1 MTSVLARPWW
11 QEQVLNNGWTRVT
24 VSAAAVAAV
33 VKTKATRPKPR
44 KGPKKGN
51 VEDLTQWPTEES
63 ILDFLNSQAS
73 KNPHT
78 LARAL
83 RHCGRQGWW
92 QVLMEANALQ
102 QATGFQ
108 ISIFASACADAL
120 RTSKGKK
127 ARKRDE
133 AIDFLEEM
141 WRKLDLRKNK
151 VQELQYALSSSLNL
165 CKEVSTPKA
174 LSLADELWEWFEE
187 KEVPK
192 NGVLFESYLRLQE
205 SQGHFDSVNDLL
217 MRIMVEQ
224 DIKANDRTLV
234 DLLELAA
241 QRRDSKRADDLWHI
255 LVDSLDVE
263 PNVFATAALA
273 KAHFMAGRLRYAEE
287 LLASEAQGKT
297 MSQRLCNE
305 YLQILLIL
313 CHAAPTPA
321 NFQKAS
327 DFIESKAIVRRDG
340 GAKNEW
346 SKMTSLLQ
354 QMKTKESALSKPLR
368 LHHILVTKNSQ
379 RSMLM
384 YWTDHEMGAQYVE

>member
-1 MTSVLARPWW
+1 MTTCADLNAPYSRAELKRVKAVKFTMFDADTLQGYSVAEISKQDIYKDGVPVEGGVNDPHLGPIDIRSRCKTCDEGIKTCPGHWGHLTLAKPIFGASLTSDLARPWRR
-11 QEQVLNNGWTRVT
+11 QVLNNAWVTRGGT
-24 VSAAAVAAV
+24 LSVSAAAVASAAAV
-33 VKTKATRPKPR
+33 VKTKSPRPKR
-44 KGPKKGN
+44 RSKGPKKGN
-51 VEDLTQWPTEES
+51 VEDLTQWPTERS
-63 ILDFLNSQAS
+63 ILDFLTSQAS
-73 KNPHT
+73 KNPQT
-78 LARAL
+78 LARAV

-92 QVLMEANALQ
+92 QVLMAANALQ
-102 QATGFQ
+102 EATGFQ

-127 ARKRDE
+127 GQARKRDE
-133 AIDFLEEM
+133 GIDFVDEM

-255 LVDSLDVE
+255 LVE
-263 PNVFATAALA
+263 T
-273 KAHFMAGRLRYAEE
+273 
-287 LLASEAQGKT
+287 
-297 MSQRLCNE
+297 
-305 YLQILLIL
+305 
-313 CHAAPTPA
+313 
-321 NFQKAS
+321 
-327 DFIESKAIVRRDG
+327 
-340 GAKNEW
+340 
-346 SKMTSLLQ
+346 
-354 QMKTKESALSKPLR
+354 
-368 LHHILVTKNSQ
+368 
-379 RSMLM
+379 
-384 YWTDHEMGAQYVE
+384 